1 MLQNVQRLENMKP
14 SEILV
19 GVAVLASGLLDR
31 IYERKRA
38 ALVDL
43 NGAADAPPRRRLRR
57 GDPQENTEEKVS
69 VQRFTLVSRGAPP
82 AKRKQPAQHEF
93 LRVPPRDSVNL
104 GDEIHVCHCS
114 DCDKHGVRRRLSGR
128 RTCRRDTESHPEY
141 ALLLNLTDRF
151 EEECERENARDA
163 VNEACCREKSAFFIL
178 GPGSTAVGYVAAEVA
193 ANRRV
198 QGVQD
203 SDDDKTPFVTQIY
216 VEPEFRQQGY
226 ASQALSLLLRDH
238 GEVRVDAATLAFG
251 WHADRAVQLR
261 RKHRNF
267 MKSWTSLRP
276 LVTSSHISWRAKA
289 SFAQAARRHSFSMH
303 IHFLLWGDVV
313 WLATVTSQTCSHMF
327 SLSASCQGT
336 DGRPVVAFAREGI
349 NVWWRCEALPR
360 RVVGN
365 DDVSSGSFMCLINGQ
380 MYLVASK
387 LASRKTKAQDCRLL
401 CSLPCVL

>member
-1 MLQNVQRLENMKP
+1 MSQLMRTPSPRRRNDSGTPFTPPQDDRLSTP
-14 SEILV
+14 GTSP
-19 GVAVLASGLLDR
+19 GLLDR

-216 VEPEFRQQGY
+216 VEPEFRKQGY

-238 GEVRVDAATLAFG
+238 GEVRVDAPG
-251 WHADRAVQLR
+251 DIV
-261 RKHRNF
+261 
-267 MKSWTSLRP
+267 
-276 LVTSSHISWRAKA
+276 SHILKGQGFICAGSKE
-289 SFAQAARRHSFSMH
+289 
-303 IHFLLWGDVV
+303 
-313 WLATVTSQTCSHMF
+313 
-327 SLSASCQGT
+327 GT
-336 DGRPVVAFAREGI
+336 DGRPVAAFAREGI
-349 NVWWRCEALPR
+349 NV
-360 RVVGN
+360 
-365 DDVSSGSFMCLINGQ
+365 
-380 MYLVASK
+380 
-387 LASRKTKAQDCRLL
+387 
-401 CSLPCVL
+401 